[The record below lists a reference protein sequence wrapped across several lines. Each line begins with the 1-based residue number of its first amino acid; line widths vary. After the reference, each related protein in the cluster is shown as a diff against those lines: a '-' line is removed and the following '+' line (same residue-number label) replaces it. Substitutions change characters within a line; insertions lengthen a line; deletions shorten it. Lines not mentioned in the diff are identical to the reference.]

1 MRVVQAMAGAPT
13 GGAEEFFMR
22 LVPAL
27 SQAGVD
33 QAAIIRTHE
42 SRAQILHDAGVPTRQ
57 LRFGGPL
64 DIVSRMSYRKAI
76 AEADPDIVM
85 TWMNRASGQ
94 CPKGKFVQVGRL
106 GGFYDLKYYT
116 GCDHLVGNTQG
127 IVSYLV
133 GQGWPMERA
142 HYISNFVDTSYA
154 VPVERRALQTPEG
167 VPVMLALGRLHPNKA
182 FDVLIETMTDLPDV
196 WLWLAG
202 DGPLDEPLRRLAVD
216 RGVDERIR
224 FLGWRDDVGSL
235 LAAADLLVCPSR
247 HEPLGNVVLEAWA
260 RQVPIVAA
268 ASQGPSE
275 LIVDGETGLLAP
287 VDDARALSRQIKCV
301 LDDRDAAVKM
311 TLRALDAYESGFSRD
326 AIVGQFKTLFE
337 EVTR

>member
-1 MRVVQAMAGAPT
+1 MAGAPT

-22 LVPAL
+22 LVPGL
-27 SQAGVD
+27 SEAGVE

-42 SRAQILHDAGVPTRQ
+42 TRARILHDAGVSTQQ

-64 DIVSRMSYRKAI
+64 DVLSRMAYRRAI
-76 AEADPDIVM
+76 HQADPDIVM

-94 CPKGKFVQVGRL
+94 CPKGDFIQVGRL
-106 GGFYDLKYYT
+106 GGFYDLKYYA

-154 VPVERRALQTPEG
+154 VPVERSTLETPDG

-182 FDVLIETMTDLPDV
+182 FDVLIEAMTDLPDV

-202 DGPLDEPLRRLAVD
+202 DGPLADLLRRHARD
-216 RGVDERIR
+216 RGVETRIR
-224 FLGWRDDVGSL
+224 FLGWRDDVGAL

-287 VDDARALSRQIKCV
+287 VEDARALSRQIKHA
-301 LDDRDAAVKM
+301 LDDRDAAADM
-311 TLRALDAYESGFSRD
+311 TEKALKAYEAGFSKD
-326 AIVGQFKTLFE
+326 AIVGQFKALFE
-337 EVTR
+337 MVTR

>member
-1 MRVVQAMAGAPT
+1 MRVIQAMVGAPT
-13 GGAEEFFMR
+13 GGAEGFFMR

-27 SQAGVD
+27 SEAGVD

-42 SRAQILHDAGVPTRQ
+42 ARAKVLQDAGVPTRQ

-64 DIVSRMSYRKAI
+64 DVLSRMAYGRAI
-76 AEADPDIVM
+76 RQADPDIVM

-94 CPKGKFVQVGRL
+94 CPKGNFVQIGRL

-127 IVSYLV
+127 IVNYLV
-133 GQGWPMERA
+133 GQGWPMDRA
-142 HYISNFVDTSYA
+142 HYISNFVETSYA
-154 VPVERRALQTPEG
+154 VPVERSALDTPDG

-182 FDVLIETMTDLPDV
+182 FDVLIEAMTDLPDV

-202 DGPLDEPLRRLAVD
+202 DGPLADPLRRHAED
-216 RGVDERIR
+216 RGVEARIR
-224 FLGWRDDVGSL
+224 FLGWRDDVGAL
-235 LAAADLLVCPSR
+235 LAAANLLVCPSR

-287 VDDARALSRQIKCV
+287 VEDARALSRQIKNV
-301 LDDRDAAVKM
+301 LDDPDAAGE
-311 TLRALDAYESGFSRD
+311 RADKALAAYEKGFSRQ
-326 AIVGQFKTLFE
+326 AIVEQFKALFE